1 MTLLM
6 KAPEIRYQR
15 VWKEP
20 EQELTKPDKGQ
31 TEDKQRYKTKYI
43 KIKVSVFM
51 RNYPGYKFQSI
62 PDSEIEFS
70 QAMSTF
76 RI

>member
-20 EQELTKPDKGQ
+20 EQESEPSPELNQK
-31 TEDKQRYKTKYI
+31 R
-43 KIKVSVFM
+43 IKVKLKIS
-51 RNYPGYKFQSI
+51 NDIKLTI
-62 PDSEIEFS
+62 
-70 QAMSTF
+70 
-76 RI
+76 